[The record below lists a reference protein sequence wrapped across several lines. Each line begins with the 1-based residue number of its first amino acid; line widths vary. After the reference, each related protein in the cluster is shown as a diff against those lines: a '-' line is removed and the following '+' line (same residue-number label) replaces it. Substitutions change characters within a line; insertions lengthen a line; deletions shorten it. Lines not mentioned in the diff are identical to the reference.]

1 MILFLQFMNVAQ
13 SMCDYF
19 LFEEILAIAGLAI
32 FLFECRFEFSV
43 FFDGLLDVLEPMI
56 ALVIIETALAAEDTA
71 AAYQAYIFN
80 QKIFLFLVDL
90 MQIIDDLS
98 FLLLKLSLLSLQPGL
113 LAGWRSFFQ
122 FELFFFTADFDRTM
136 LDLRFYFLLKFSVV
150 LLLNI
155 EQVASKPGLL
165 REVLLEGTVDERVGF
180 WFNL

>member
-1 MILFLQFMNVAQ
+1 V
-13 SMCDYF
+13 
-19 LFEEILAIAGLAI
+19 
-32 FLFECRFEFSV
+32 
-43 FFDGLLDVLEPMI
+43 
-56 ALVIIETALAAEDTA
+56 
-71 AAYQAYIFN
+71 
-80 QKIFLFLVDL
+80 
-90 MQIIDDLS
+90 
-98 FLLLKLSLLSLQPGL
+98 
-113 LAGWRSFFQ
+113 AGWRSFFQ